1 MKRMNWWVV
10 LQMECSQ
17 VWKHWPLW
25 FRSCLAA
32 ERYVN
37 ADRCESVQDMV
48 MVNEYCIERG
58 HISNCKSN
66 CQRNREHRKEE
77 RKQNFSCFCD
87 YGHIQTPMEKMVVGA
102 ICVCLIIKSSF
113 ARHFL
118 FSCSFHFF
126 TLFFSL
132 FLPVSLS
139 VSVDPVQEKRKNKR
153 ATPKRVSLFVVG
165 FLQL

>member
-1 MKRMNWWVV
+1 
-10 LQMECSQ
+10 
-17 VWKHWPLW
+17 
-25 FRSCLAA
+25 
-32 ERYVN
+32 
-37 ADRCESVQDMV
+37 MV

-77 RKQNFSCFCD
+77 RKQNFSCFLRLWAYSD
-87 YGHIQTPMEKMVVGA
+87 TYGKMVVGA

-126 TLFFSL
+126 TLSPSLPFCLSRSRPRKTEKQKSDTQTGIALRGWFSAIIIEPPEVWSL
-132 FLPVSLS
+132 CSSYHGICQWLP
-139 VSVDPVQEKRKNKR
+139 QERLH
-153 ATPKRVSLFVVG
+153 ATGCFPSKH
-165 FLQL
+165 

>member
-1 MKRMNWWVV
+1 
-10 LQMECSQ
+10 
-17 VWKHWPLW
+17 
-25 FRSCLAA
+25 
-32 ERYVN
+32 
-37 ADRCESVQDMV
+37 MV
-48 MVNEYCIERG
+48 MANEYCIECG

-102 ICVCLIIKSSF
+102 ICVCLIIKPSF

-139 VSVDPVQEKRKNKR
+139 VLVAPVQKTGKQKSDTQTGIALRGWFSAIIIEPPVVWSLCSSYHGICQWLPQERLH
-153 ATPKRVSLFVVG
+153 ATGCFPSKH
-165 FLQL
+165 

>member
-1 MKRMNWWVV
+1 MNIVSSVV
-10 LQMECSQ
+10 IFQTANQTANEI
-17 VWKHWPLW
+17 
-25 FRSCLAA
+25 
-32 ERYVN
+32 VN
-37 ADRCESVQDMV
+37 TGKKNES
-48 MVNEYCIERG
+48 R
-58 HISNCKSN
+58 IS
-66 CQRNREHRKEE
+66 RV
-77 RKQNFSCFCD
+77 FCD
-87 YGHIQTPMEKMVVGA
+87 YGYIQIPKAVMAVGTV
-102 ICVCLIIKSSF
+102 CVCLIIKPSF

-139 VSVDPVQEKRKNKR
+139 VSVDPVQEKREYKR